1 MFKGERATIK
11 HFRAKLHFKRNAC
24 PVFMKPR
31 SVPFA
36 IRQAIEKELKRL
48 EAVGIIE
55 KVPHSKWAA
64 PIVPVPKG
72 DGKI

>member
-1 MFKGERATIK
+1 MPN
-11 HFRAKLHFKRNAC
+11 LL
-24 PVFMKPR
+24 KPR

-36 IRQAIEKELKRL
+36 IREVIEAELKRL
-48 EAVGIIE
+48 EAEGIIE

-72 DGKI
+72 DGKIRICGDYKVTVNQSLQVD